1 VVTAAQFKPFIN
13 VTAEQLAFGYDDAL
27 VSLAH
32 RFYPKHMRPMERMG
46 LLLGRNGTLTEVS
59 SVKTGMDSMDQFGYI
74 DQLNGMDHLPHW
86 SEPPCTSIAGSE
98 GSFFPPREL
107 TKSEMVHIYD
117 KDLCRIIPLKY
128 VESLEKVD
136 AAFLLAKSCEAA
148 AALRP
153 VIVSVNFNRQL
164 GNLRLFFFVFV
175 CGAKLQQKQQT
186 KNKIQETRLDRPPS
200 QQMFHLNP
208 RS

>member
-1 VVTAAQFKPFIN
+1 MWYSRYEDLRRRHRHVMQIVRRTRKWSGTARNCHYYLLKQKCLHGYKDFSGRGSRIRSWIIIITAARSWAKSRLDCLG
-13 VTAEQLAFGYDDAL
+13 QLQLLSSIVNGYSIRNTVQYCL
-27 VSLAH
+27 PGT
-32 RFYPKHMRPMERMG
+32 RNC
-46 LLLGRNGTLTEVS
+46 LLKWYMTSTLCC
-59 SVKTGMDSMDQFGYI
+59 
-74 DQLNGMDHLPHW
+74 LL
-86 SEPPCTSIAGSE
+86 
-98 GSFFPPREL
+98 
-107 TKSEMVHIYD
+107 
-117 KDLCRIIPLKY
+117 
-128 VESLEKVD
+128 D